1 MEDGGGKTAGCFWG
15 DEKILRKGFSALFIF
30 VLVARSSFQFF
41 VTFFRTHTQ
50 THKQTHTHT
59 RHATPRNDDDD
70 GDNIGID
77 DVIIV
82 EDVREEDDEYH
93 QRAPKR
99 NDCFRS

>member
-1 MEDGGGKTAGCFWG
+1 MEDGGGKTAGEERRKSKEGIFRTFH
-15 DEKILRKGFSALFIF
+15 LRPR
-30 VLVARSSFQFF
+30 VARSSFQFF
-41 VTFFRTHTQ
+41 VTFSEHTRKHTQ
-50 THKQTHTHT
+50 TNTHT

>member
-1 MEDGGGKTAGCFWG
+1 MEDGGGKTAGEE
-15 DEKILRKGFSALFIF
+15 DEKILRKDMIF
-30 VLVARSSFQFF
+30 RTFLSSSSPRPSSFHFF
-41 VTFFRTHTQ
+41 VTFSEHN
-50 THKQTHTHT
+50 KTHT

>member
-1 MEDGGGKTAGCFWG
+1 M
-15 DEKILRKGFSALFIF
+15 RKSRKDFPHFSSCPRRSLFISIF
-30 VLVARSSFQFF
+30 RD
-41 VTFFRTHTQ
+41 FFRTHTQ
-50 THKQTHTHT
+50 THTNKHTHT
-59 RHATPRNDDDD
+59 RHATPHNDDDD

>member
-1 MEDGGGKTAGCFWG
+1 MEDGGGKTAGED
-15 DEKILRKGFSALFIF
+15 DEKIFLRLSSALCRVI
-30 VLVARSSFQFF
+30 SFF
-41 VTFFRTHTQ
+41 VTFSEHKNTRKQTQ
-50 THKQTHTHT
+50 TNTHT

-99 NDCFRS
+99 NDCFRI

>member
-1 MEDGGGKTAGCFWG
+1 MEDGGGKTAGEERRKSKEGIFRTFH
-15 DEKILRKGFSALFIF
+15 LRPRRSLFISIF
-30 VLVARSSFQFF
+30 RD
-41 VTFFRTHTQ
+41 FFRTHTQ

>member
-1 MEDGGGKTAGCFWG
+1 M
-15 DEKILRKGFSALFIF
+15 RKSKEGFSALCIL
-30 VLVARSSFQFF
+30 VLVSSSLFISIFRD
-41 VTFFRTHTQ
+41 FFRTQKHTQ
-50 THKQTHTHT
+50 TNTNKHTHT

>member
-1 MEDGGGKTAGCFWG
+1 LK
-15 DEKILRKGFSALFIF
+15 KIVVIPLP
-30 VLVARSSFQFF
+30 SSFSSF
-41 VTFFRTHTQ
+41 VTFSEPPTQQNTQ
-50 THKQTHTHT
+50 TNTHT
-59 RHATPRNDDDD
+59 RHDTTRNDDDD